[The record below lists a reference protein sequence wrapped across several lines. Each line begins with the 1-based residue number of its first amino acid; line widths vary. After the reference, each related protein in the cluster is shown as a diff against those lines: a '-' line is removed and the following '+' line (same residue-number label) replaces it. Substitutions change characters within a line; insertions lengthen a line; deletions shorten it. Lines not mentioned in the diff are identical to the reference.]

1 MQHLRIVAKGPQAFR
16 STLGLCSTSSFSN
29 SSPPVLRGGGGGLLK
44 NLAKSLTFCDC
55 SLKASNS
62 FRYCQRPVSFCG
74 PSLIEF
80 SVNIYKEVFGI

>member
-1 MQHLRIVAKGPQAFR
+1 MAHFGV
-16 STLGLCSTSSFSN
+16 LGG
-29 SSPPVLRGGGGGLLK
+29 VGGLLK
-44 NLAKSLTFCDC
+44 NLAKSLTFYDC
-55 SLKASNS
+55 SLKAGNG